1 MSSIRTNTAKLQRPL
16 QTIFAFALV
25 VQLSLGI
32 SHAQQLQRGISVQ
45 MAHTTNATAYPA
57 ADYADA
63 WIVAVAADGRL
74 YFGVTPVTPEQLLEK
89 MEATPRLRD
98 TRLYIKADAHS
109 TFSSLRTALGPARSA
124 QFENAVLLT
133 SQPESPS
140 QAGLVPP
147 QGINV
152 EIVPQKSGAIDVRIS
167 MQAGV
172 SQLMVN
178 GKTIAWSD
186 LEGTLKNLGRG
197 QDQVVQAEAN
207 DAVPFADLIR
217 VLDEARKTGAKLA
230 VPSYHS
236 L

>member
-1 MSSIRTNTAKLQRPL
+1 MKSTRFVCAIAIALIVCSTNPVTA
-16 QTIFAFALV
+16 QTPALTEGV
-25 VQLSLGI
+25 
-32 SHAQQLQRGISVQ
+32 SVQ
-45 MAHTTNATAYPA
+45 MAQTTNAVAYPA
-57 ADYADA
+57 SDNADA
-63 WIVAVAADGRL
+63 WIVAITAEGSL
-74 YFGVTPVTPEQLLEK
+74 YFGVALVTPVQLLEK
-89 MEATPRLRD
+89 MEVTPRLRD
-98 TRLYIKADAHS
+98 ARLYIKADAHS
-109 TFSSLRTALGPARSA
+109 TFSSLKTVLGPARSA
-124 QFENAVLLT
+124 HFKDAVLLT

-140 QAGLVPP
+140 QGGPISP
-147 QGINV
+147 QGVNV

-167 MQAGV
+167 RQTEV

-186 LEGTLKNLGRG
+186 LEGTLKNLVRGR
-197 QDQVVQAEAN
+197 DQVVQIEAN